1 MNPKKIKKKKKK
13 EKKGRKSRGLGDL
26 EKLMD
31 SDKVRGK
38 ITCMK

>member
-1 MNPKKIKKKKKK
+1 VNESKRKKKKKK
-13 EKKGRKSRGLGDL
+13 GKNSRGLGDL